1 MSINNQL
8 IISLYEYNHLQEI
21 KTKYSKLESILLN
34 VCNIDSL
41 KALQGV
47 YTHNGFE
54 YIQLELTDA
63 LIKDKIEKYY
73 KKEINKLQ
81 KELEELNRIK
91 ELNRT
96 NKNKLEDKEHEVKM
110 LKFELSVIKS
120 KTRELITWKGFIK
133 YKIKNEIRRINKKV
147 RHIFS

>member
-1 MSINNQL
+1 MSINNQV

-47 YTHNGFE
+47 NTHNGFE
-54 YIQLELTDA
+54 YIQLELTDV
-63 LIKDKIEKYY
+63 LIKDKIEKHY
-73 KKEINKLQ
+73 KKEIYELQ
-81 KELEELNRIK
+81 KELKRIK
-91 ELNRT
+91 EIN
-96 NKNKLEDKEHEVKM
+96 NIKKNKLEDKEHEVKM